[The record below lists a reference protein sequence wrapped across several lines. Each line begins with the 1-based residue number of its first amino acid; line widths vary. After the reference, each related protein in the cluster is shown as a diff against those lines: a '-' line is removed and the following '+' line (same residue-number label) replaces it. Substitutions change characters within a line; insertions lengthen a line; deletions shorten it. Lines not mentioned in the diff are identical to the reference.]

1 MDVIRAKPI
10 EPLDPDRV
18 RVDRLLSAW
27 RLLAFTAKLALL
39 WAFAGLGVVAL
50 HLAGSPRGLGD
61 VVGWVALAWGVWTG
75 GIFLLL
81 IAGGVM
87 YTTGFGFGRWKTAW
101 LLVETT
107 LLLPVSV
114 FGAPVAPS
122 MDRAQKGLMKL
133 LQVEGITEQGPL
145 SHGETLRRLRARMRD
160 RREGT
165 ENGRSSSD
173 RDATPA

>member
-1 MDVIRAKPI
+1 MDVFKARPI

-61 VVGWVALAWGVWTG
+61 VVRWVALAWGVWTG
-75 GIFLLL
+75 GIVLLL
-81 IAGGVM
+81 MIGGAL
-87 YTTGFGFGRWKTAW
+87 YTSGFGFGRWKTAW
-101 LLVETT
+101 LLIETT
-107 LLLPVSV
+107 LLLPISV

-133 LQVEGITEQGPL
+133 LEVEGISEQGPL
-145 SHGETLRRLRARMRD
+145 SHGDTLRRLRDHLEQRATRQV
-160 RREGT
+160 
-165 ENGRSSSD
+165 SD
-173 RDATPA
+173 RSRVAFDKTEG